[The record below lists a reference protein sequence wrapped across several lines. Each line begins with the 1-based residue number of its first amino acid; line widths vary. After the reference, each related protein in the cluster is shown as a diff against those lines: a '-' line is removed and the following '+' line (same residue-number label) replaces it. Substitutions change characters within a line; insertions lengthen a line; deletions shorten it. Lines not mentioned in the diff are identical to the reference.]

1 MRSCTIVTPSERNI
15 ITVRVIASRW
25 WLITLCACGFA
36 SAAAWSHRFRTDY
49 AVGNDLITLT
59 RLPVLSGPLA
69 YLHRAG
75 YADYVAF
82 LMSCQ
87 LVGLFAKCQDRQP

>member
-36 SAAAWSHRFRTDY
+36 SVPAWTCRAGTDY
-49 AVGNDLITLT
+49 AVCDN
-59 RLPVLSGPLA
+59 LPALPRFSVLSGPLA

-75 YADYVAF
+75 YAGNIAF
-82 LMSCQ
+82 LMFSQ
-87 LVGLFAKCQDRQP
+87 EVGLFAKCDDR